1 MKQERNGSSGG
12 DREIFRID
20 DLIVDVGLQSVR
32 RENTDIS
39 LPNLSFKL
47 LLALARAAPN
57 FLSNEALMERVWP
70 GLVVNS
76 ETVSKRVALLREALG
91 DDSREPRYIA
101 GLRSRG
107 YRLMVPV
114 VPQTRTET
122 APGPEHK
129 PEPEPVPGLDVPVA
143 VDDQAQ
149 QPPAPWWKA
158 RRMPVLLSALAC
170 FLIVVVVILAR
181 LPFGQR
187 RESESFG
194 TAQKTVAVMPFD
206 SISADPGDAYL
217 AVGIPE
223 MLLNRISSVHELTVI
238 ARGSSFALATKG
250 LDPRE
255 VGKRLGST
263 YIVEGGV
270 QRDGDRLRVAVELI
284 DTLSNKLVWS
294 ERFERHMADIL
305 RVEDEL
311 GDQVTAVLLGRT
323 GGLEAKPL
331 TKDRSS
337 NIEAYL
343 AFLRGRAALG
353 RFTIADSDA
362 AVRDL
367 ERSVELDP
375 QFASAYAS
383 LYDARMQA
391 AARRY
396 QDLAPARAQYQAL
409 IDHALQLNPNS
420 GAAYFARAMWAA
432 DGPGSATRDS
442 DFARGAELDP
452 SNGRGL
458 TAYAEYL
465 DLDRPQEATRVLQHA
480 LRIDPVSPRAHFFD
494 AVRSLDT
501 YGFQVL
507 QQKIQEVLELDP
519 NFVPALQR
527 YGKYRWQ
534 QHGELASAAQLEEHA
549 IGLDPANPWTRH
561 TAMAIYLDLGDVEAA
576 RAVAAGTPQ
585 SASGT
590 EVLLPLW
597 DGDWRSAGLA
607 AGEGQPGWQYGII
620 ENWGASEAL
629 RDYALNTRQFEAAI
643 GVFKSK
649 FQLTDSPPY
658 GLRLENYQQAV
669 YLSQL
674 AAAEGRAGQAAE
686 MRHAAAKWNDANEA
700 QYGPLYARRLR
711 ASILLLDGKA
721 DAALAELA
729 ESFRSGDYV
738 HWWYTLKYDPLW
750 KPFHNDPRFQTIVA
764 DVNRYVAIQRSKL
777 DSLREQGLVPRR
789 AKSAPAS

>member
-1 MKQERNGSSGG
+1 MKQEQNSSS
-12 DREIFRID
+12 DRERELFRVD
-20 DLIVDVGLQSVR
+20 DLIIDVGLQSVSR
-32 RENTDIS
+32 GNIEIP

-47 LLALARAAPN
+47 LLVLVRSAPN

-91 DDSREPRYIA
+91 DDSREPRYVA

-107 YRLMVPV
+107 YRLI
-114 VPQTRTET
+114 
-122 APGPEHK
+122 G
-129 PEPEPVPGLDVPVA
+129 PVA
-143 VDDQAQ
+143 AGTQPETTPLPDSAAAPATGEHAQ
-149 QPPAPWWKA
+149 QQPRAPWWKA
-158 RRMPVLLSALAC
+158 RRTQMALTAIAC
-170 FLIVVVVILAR
+170 ILIAVVVISAR
-181 LPFGQR
+181 IQFGQR
-187 RESESFG
+187 RG
-194 TAQKTVAVMPFD
+194 NGALNATQTTIAVMPFD
-206 SISADPGDAYL
+206 SISAEPGDAYL

-223 MLLNRISSVHELTVI
+223 MLLNRISSVHELIVI
-238 ARGSSFALATKG
+238 ARGSSFALAAKG

-255 VGKRLGST
+255 IGRRLGSS

-270 QRDGDRLRVAVELI
+270 QRDGDRLRVAVEVI
-284 DTLSNKLVWS
+284 ETASNKLVWS
-294 ERFERHMADIL
+294 ERFDRHMADIL
-305 RVEDEL
+305 RVEDEM

-323 GGLEAKPL
+323 GGLEAKSL

-343 AFLRGRAALG
+343 AFLRGRASLG

-367 ERSVELDP
+367 ELSVQLDP

-383 LYDARMQA
+383 LYDAKMQA

-396 QDLAPARAQYQAL
+396 QDLAPARVQYQPL
-409 IDHALQLNPNS
+409 IDHALQLDPNS

-432 DGPGSATRDS
+432 DGSGSAKRDS

-465 DLDRPQEATRVLQHA
+465 DIDRPQDATRVLQQA
-480 LRIDPVSPRAHFFD
+480 MRIDPISPRAHFFD

-501 YGFQVL
+501 YGFRVV
-507 QQKIQEVLELDP
+507 QQKMQEILELDP

-527 YGKYRWQ
+527 YGKYQWQ
-534 QHGELASAAQLEEHA
+534 LHGELASAAQLEEHA

-585 SASGT
+585 SVSGT

-607 AGEGQPGWQYGII
+607 AGEGQPGWQYGIV

-629 RDYALNTRQFEAAI
+629 RDYALNTRQLEPAI
-643 GVFKSK
+643 GFLKAK
-649 FQLTDSPPY
+649 FRLTDSPPY
-658 GLRLENYQQAV
+658 GLRLENFQQAV

-674 AAAEGRAGQAAE
+674 AAAEGRAGQAAD

-711 ASILLLDGKA
+711 ASILLLDGKP
-721 DAALAELA
+721 DAALTELA

-750 KPFHNDPRFQTIVA
+750 TPLHNDPRFQTILA

-777 DSLREQGLVPRR
+777 DSLREQGLVPQRT
-789 AKSAPAS
+789 KTTPAS